1 VADLAN
7 QHLKLRLPTAAH
19 PLDDVSETAP
29 TPSDNPPAL
38 VSQSEYLPAPSPGP
52 LQQGLPIPLKQWDVY
67 VDDFIGMV
75 QGGAAHRRHV
85 KRALLATLDT
95 VFRRLAPGDNP
106 FRQEPASVKKMQKG
120 DATWATRKV
129 LRGWLVDTLKMIIE
143 LPPHRVRR
151 LFQILD
157 SVPPHQ
163 GRTSV
168 RKWQK
173 LLGELR
179 SMVLAVPGG
188 NGMFSILQSV
198 LSKRCDST
206 SRLRLTKPVHAILK
220 DFRLLAQDLATR
232 PTRLAVL
239 VPADRPSTL
248 GAHDAAASGMG
259 GIHFFPMGDGSV
271 DPILWRSRF
280 PPLLPPGW
288 SRPTTQLET
297 LPIASSSWR

>member
-1 VADLAN
+1 
-7 QHLKLRLPTAAH
+7 
-19 PLDDVSETAP
+19 
-29 TPSDNPPAL
+29 
-38 VSQSEYLPAPSPGP
+38 
-52 LQQGLPIPLKQWDVY
+52 
-67 VDDFIGMV
+67 
-75 QGGAAHRRHV
+75 
-85 KRALLATLDT
+85 
-95 VFRRLAPGDNP
+95 
-106 FRQEPASVKKMQKG
+106 
-120 DATWATRKV
+120 
-129 LRGWLVDTLKMIIE
+129 VDTLKMTIE
-143 LPPHRVRR
+143 LPPHRVKR
-151 LFQILD
+151 LFEILD

-168 RKWQK
+168 KKRQK

-297 LPIASSSWR
+297 LPIASSSWREVWRSWMSCHSNMTYGKRPCTTRLTMLLRSGGNEKGPCPQRAPPLACSDSRPCTSGTFDTSHCMITSLAGPTPCQMTAVGYGP